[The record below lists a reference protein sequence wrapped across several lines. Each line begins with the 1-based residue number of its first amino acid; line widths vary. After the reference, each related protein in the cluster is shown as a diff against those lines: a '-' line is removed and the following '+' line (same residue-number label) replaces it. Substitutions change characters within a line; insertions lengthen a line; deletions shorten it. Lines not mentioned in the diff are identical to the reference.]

1 MKEYVINSMENFRGW
16 MSYITFLKNG
26 KCPYTGKTKEEY
38 LAEGKSVVDE
48 NTFQRMMDVYED
60 SLCNDWQ
67 EITEEFYNDQLNVLP
82 PLKWSAKGFFISE
95 ATSGLLH
102 DFYQEL
108 DGKFYTSLQKITK
121 PRREIINRL
130 TKAIADGKVKPIKE
144 A

>member
-1 MKEYVINSMENFRGW
+1 MEEYVINSKENFRGW
-16 MSYITFLKNG
+16 MDYICYLKDG
-26 KCPYTGKTKEEY
+26 KSPYTSKTKEEY

-48 NTFQRMMDVYED
+48 NTFQQMIDAYED